1 MKTAFVVAVALG
13 LLAAGLAACPNKCSG
28 HGKCKA
34 DDKCDCFN
42 HYWGPDCS
50 YRNCK
55 ENIAWVEGTI
65 ADPHAYVECANRGVC
80 DRATGE
86 CVCQDGF
93 DGAGCQRL
101 KCPNACSG
109 HGTCEYIDALGAYV
123 GGAWDTTKVQG
134 CKCDGGYTG
143 YDCSQRLCPN
153 GDDPLTV
160 PGSQNGQTWTVSI
173 AHTSTLAGTG
183 IWIIKDL
190 WGQYESSRPFDLT
203 SASVATAALL
213 DTDAIKTL
221 TSGVTVTPSGGAA
234 GTDTY
239 VFVLSSPAYVS
250 DVTIDIVSCN
260 IGGCYPMR
268 AGATNAGTNS
278 VTTAVTAPAAK
289 LEAAQCSNRGLCDA
303 SSGICQCFEGYFG
316 NSCEFQTVLA

>member
-1 MKTAFVVAVALG
+1 LG

-160 PGSQNGQTWTVSI
+160 PASASGQAWVVSVP
-173 AHTSTLAGTG
+173 HTASLTG
-183 IWIIKDL
+183 EGVWIIQDL
-190 WGQYESSRPFDLT
+190 WGQYEISRPFDLT
-203 SASVATAALL
+203 SATTANAALL
-213 DTDAIKTL
+213 DMDVVKSLVSNVAIANL
-221 TSGVTVTPSGGAA
+221 A
-234 GTDTY
+234 GSATATY
-239 VFVLSSPAYVS
+239 SFTLSSPAYVTS
-250 DVTIDIVSCN
+250 VTIDVDDCN
-260 IGGCYPMR
+260 IGGCYPLR
-268 AGATNAGTNS
+268 TGAASASGAGA
-278 VTTAVTAPAAK
+278 VTAAVTAPHAK